1 MADYLRAPIAKIHI
15 GERLRPIDQ
24 AYVEVIAASLS
35 QRGQISPI
43 MIRKTPARAKGATPY
58 TLVAGGY
65 RITAAAMLGWTEIDA
80 IVVEADGLEAQLLEI
95 SENLYRNELN
105 PLDRAIFVMK
115 YRELWEEKHG
125 KITPGGDQKAKGH
138 DAHLIFAPGRAL
150 AKQVQERLGIGED
163 TYKRATRIGQNLHPT
178 LRQAVRGTEAEH
190 DQSKLLKLAKLP
202 ADDQIKVA
210 AALKENPDITPVLQW
225 LKGPPAAP
233 AAVDQTKILKK
244 LTEAWDDADEDTR
257 SQFLERIGLADPSGE
272 MAALMTS
279 IRSEAA

>member
-1 MADYLRAPIAKIHI
+1 MADFLRTPIAKIHI

-24 AYVEVIAASLS
+24 AYVEVIAASMS

-43 MIRKTPARAKGATPY
+43 MIRKTPAKGKGATPY

-65 RITAAAMLGWTEIDA
+65 RITAATLLGWTEIDA

-115 YRELWEEKHG
+115 YRELWEEQHG
-125 KITPGGDQKAKGH
+125 KITAGGDQKSKPH
-138 DAHLIFAPGRAL
+138 DADLIFAPGREV
-150 AKQVQERLGIGED
+150 AKQVQERLGISSDKYE
-163 TYKRATRIGQNLHPT
+163 RAVRIGRNMHPT
-178 LRQAVRGTEAEH
+178 LRQALRGTEAEH

-202 ADDQIKVA
+202 ADEQVKVA
-210 AALKENPDITPVLQW
+210 AALKENPDIKPVLQW
-225 LKGPPAAP
+225 LKGPVAAP
-233 AAVDQTKILKK
+233 AAADQAKILKT
-244 LTEAWDDADEDTR
+244 LTEAWEDADEDTR
-257 SQFLERIGLADPSGE
+257 SQFLEHIGLADPSGE